1 MIISWNTDP
10 SKGTF
15 APGSTKYSSYYQ
27 YDTVSHKFVRIRL
40 ELGRT
45 ESNGETMIIYDN
57 DRAVGFSDI
66 DFIEEEQ
73 EYPDSD
79 FSIDEAT
86 GEVLLRGVPLSQTPQ
101 PGYNVVDMSPGDTV
115 PHFGNS
121 VSNSADTHFP
131 EGIQNKHLGVLAN
144 EAILGEKGIVLTSS
158 AASGAELS
166 AVLKGQV
173 AKVVGKPFNE
183 ITNEDLLKT
192 LQRQVAQIKQNE
204 ILPSKENIN
213 SSLEEADGL
222 IDSIKEQITDEG
234 MVPTEEFSKSYSNFI
249 EKYMN
254 ANAAVESGI
263 AVKSAMEE
271 FQAAKNQLMN
281 ESKTIEAAYYNN
293 LETQLNNTNTA
304 VDAAVADATTWENID
319 LEYENLEKAN
329 SIEEY
334 EAEIGVEETEVL

>member
-27 YDTVSHKFVRIRL
+27 YDTVSHKLVRIRL

-45 ESNGETMIIYDN
+45 EINGETMVIYDN
-57 DRAVGFSDI
+57 NRAVGFSDI
-66 DFIEEEQ
+66 DFIKEEL

-79 FSIDEAT
+79 FSIDAAT
-86 GEVLLRGVPLSQTPQ
+86 GEVLLRGVPLSQIPQ

-121 VSNSADTHFP
+121 VSTSADTHLP

-144 EAILGEKGIVLTSS
+144 EAILEERGITLTSS
-158 AASGAELS
+158 AASGEQLS

-173 AKVVGKPFNE
+173 ARAVGKPFNE
-183 ITNEDLLKT
+183 ITNEDLLET

-204 ILPSKENIN
+204 IVPSKENIN
-213 SSLEEADGL
+213 SSLEEADVL
-222 IDSIKEQITDEG
+222 IDSIKEQITNEG
-234 MVPTEEFSKSYSNFI
+234 MVPTEQFSKSYSNFI
-249 EKYMN
+249 EKYKV
-254 ANAAVESGI
+254 AND
-263 AVKSAMEE
+263 AVKNGTAVKAAMEE

-281 ESKTIEAAYYNN
+281 ESETLETSYYNN

-304 VDAAVADATTWENID
+304 VDVAVYEAAIWENID
-319 LEYENLEKAN
+319 LEYENLEKAT

-334 EAEIGVEETEVL
+334 ETEIGMEETEVL

>member
-40 ELGRT
+40 ELGRGGSDGGDT
-45 ESNGETMIIYDN
+45 GSFYRENRYVGFTTDN
-57 DRAVGFSDI
+57 DLSTDI
-66 DFIEEEQ
+66 KRWSVDDGQLRYELEKD
-73 EYPDSD
+73 EYLHLPT
-79 FSIDEAT
+79 EPKTGAT
-86 GEVLLRGVPLSQTPQ
+86 T
-101 PGYNVVDMSPGDTV
+101 YDTS
-115 PHFGNS
+115 FGNVKNIHRGNPVTS
-121 VSNSADTHFP
+121 DPHFP

-304 VDAAVADATTWENID
+304 IDAAVADAATWENID

>member
-40 ELGRT
+40 ELGRGGSDGGDT
-45 ESNGETMIIYDN
+45 GSFYRENRYVGFTTDN
-57 DRAVGFSDI
+57 DLSTDI
-66 DFIEEEQ
+66 KRWSVDDGQLRYELEKD
-73 EYPDSD
+73 EYLHLPT
-79 FSIDEAT
+79 EPKTGAT
-86 GEVLLRGVPLSQTPQ
+86 T
-101 PGYNVVDMSPGDTV
+101 YDTS
-115 PHFGNS
+115 FGNVKNIHRGNPVTS
-121 VSNSADTHFP
+121 DPHFP

-173 AKVVGKPFNE
+173 AKVVGKTFNE